1 MDDKD
6 IRNFFSSFTPEIGS
20 AEDFAR
26 RIGHELDAVEIIRK
40 RAREIKRRN
49 RLALALAG
57 FSGMLMGVILVLLK
71 PYLDSLLIRSVVSA
85 EGLTGWFAANSGS
98 LLMILIVAISAA
110 VAFFTYDIATSFSGT
125 RPEYAKWDFRPGSPT
140 SDHF

>member
-6 IRNFFSSFTPEIGS
+6 IRNFFSSYTPEIGS
-20 AEDFAR
+20 ADDFAK
-26 RIGHELDAVEIIRK
+26 RIGRELDAVEIIRK
-40 RAREIKRRN
+40 RARAIKRGN

-57 FSGMLMGVILVLLK
+57 LSGMFTGVILVLLK

-98 LLMILIVAISAA
+98 VLMIVIVAFSAA
-110 VAFFTYDIATSFSGT
+110 VALFTYDLAASFSGI
-125 RPEYAKWDFRPGSPT
+125 RPEYAK
-140 SDHF
+140 

>member
-57 FSGMLMGVILVLLK
+57 FSGMLMGVILMLLK
-71 PYLDSLLIRSVVSA
+71 PYLDGLFIRSVVSA
-85 EGLTGWFAANSGS
+85 VGQTGWISANSGS
-98 LLMILIVAISAA
+98 VLMILIVAFSAV
-110 VAFFTYDIATSFSGT
+110 VALFTYDIARSFSDA
-125 RPEYAKWDFRPGSPT
+125 RPEYAK
-140 SDHF
+140 